1 MYTTKSID
9 IREFV
14 DATELDPIL
23 IEDSYYVAP
32 ALKKDGGNKAYQ
44 LLSKA
49 LSESKQ
55 IAVGKIILRYKEN
68 IVALRPYQRGL

>member
-23 IEDSYYVAP
+23 IEEQRYYVAP

-55 IAVGKIILRYKEN
+55 IVGGEN
-68 IVALRPYQRGL
+68 NTPI